1 MIQEHSDFKLDGI
14 SDARTL
20 LHAKIIRDA
29 DKLDN
34 CRVKL
39 EDRLETF
46 MDTSAEETGASAIS
60 PKVRDSILRHECILS
75 SDRVTPMDY
84 WISYLAYFYDINFRE
99 SLDIIEEQNY
109 IPKIIARIPY
119 TNPETKEVMKRVE
132 EELIEYARIGLIS
145 SCP

>member
-1 MIQEHSDFKLDGI
+1 MHVLYFMQ
-14 SDARTL
+14 R
-20 LHAKIIRDA
+20 IIRDA

-84 WISYLAYFYDINFRE
+84 WISYLAYFYDITSGKSGYHRRAKLY
-99 SLDIIEEQNY
+99 SQNHCQDPLY
-109 IPKIIARIPY
+109 QSGD
-119 TNPETKEVMKRVE
+119 KRSDE
-132 EELIEYARIGLIS
+132 NAWKKN
-145 SCP
+145 

>member
-1 MIQEHSDFKLDGI
+1 MEGI
-14 SDARTL
+14 SDSRTL

-39 EDRLETF
+39 EDKLETF
-46 MDTSAEETGASAIS
+46 MDTSAEETGASVVS
-60 PKVRDSILRHECILS
+60 PKVKDSILRHECILS

-109 IPKIIARIPY
+109 IPRIIARIPY
-119 TNPETKEVMKRVE
+119 THPETKELMKRVE
-132 EELIEYARIGLIS
+132 EELLEYARTGSL
-145 SCP
+145 